1 MKQIYIESWKE
12 TIVAGHNKRVYGDK
26 VPVGKVFEVSSCFAL
41 SNQRATND
49 RILIGLEDG
58 GQEMVIR
65 SYKPGATQLG
75 LSILN
80 QGAIGE
86 GDRLFAEFLDADNTD
101 VIELHVGGVL
111 YDANAWRK
119 LAG

>member
-1 MKQIYIESWKE
+1 MRQIYAESWKE
-12 TIVAGHNKRVYGDK
+12 TIAAGHSKRVYSDK
-26 VPVGKVFEVSSCFAL
+26 VPIGKILFVASCFAL
-41 SNQRATND
+41 ANEREVND
-49 RILIGLEDG
+49 RILIGLENG
-58 GQEMVIR
+58 GQEIVIR

-80 QGAIGE
+80 QVAIGE

-101 VIELHVGGVL
+101 IIELHVCGVL

>member
-1 MKQIYIESWKE
+1 MRQIYAESWKE
-12 TIVAGHNKRVYGDK
+12 TIAAGHSKRVYSDK
-26 VPVGKVFEVSSCFAL
+26 VPIGKILFVASCFAL
-41 SNQRATND
+41 ANEREVND
-49 RILIGLEDG
+49 RILIGLENG
-58 GQEMVIR
+58 GQEIVIR
-65 SYKPGATQLG
+65 SYKPGTTQLG

-80 QGAIGE
+80 QVAIGE

-101 VIELHVGGVL
+101 IIELHVCGVL